1 MAQTVIVQGATYS
14 DVPSVEL
21 PTGNGFAS
29 FVDTT
34 DATATADK
42 ILSGETAY
50 VNGNL
55 ITGNYVWNPLGNEAE
70 LINGNVYSQEI
81 ALANTDYATWT
92 PSTTATAIQATANV
106 GTFSADMVNYEYII
120 KWEYYTDVAHTSGA
134 TLKATPKQEVAEIY
148 QIVFR
153 RPASIANITADNF
166 VTNVC
171 ATEYTAP
178 YLRYYNTSGTDT
190 FTYSISYGFYPAAQA
205 ATFSST
211 TSNTPTVTIKRP
223 TLNAR
228 CNSTYFATTRG
239 SQIDQTNTVL
249 KLRCK
254 LYRMK
259 IHSAF
264 RYKYESLVDL
274 INTGL

>member
-14 DVPSVEL
+14 DVPAVDL
-21 PTGNGFAS
+21 PTGNGTAR

-34 DATATADK
+34 DATATVRK
-42 ILSGETAY
+42 ILKDETAY
-50 VNGNL
+50 VNGAK

-70 LINGNVYSQEI
+70 LINDNVYSQEI
-81 ALANTDYATWT
+81 ALANTSYATWT

-166 VTNVC
+166 NTNVC
-171 ATEYTAP
+171 VTEYTAP

-190 FTYSISYGFYPAAQA
+190 FTYSISYGFYPTAQA

-211 TSNTPTVTIKRP
+211 TSTTPTVTIKRP

-264 RYKYESLVDL
+264 RYKYESLIDL

>member
-1 MAQTVIVQGATYS
+1 MAQTIVIQGATYS
-14 DVPSVEL
+14 YVPSVEL

-34 DATATADK
+34 NATATAEK

-70 LINGNVYSQEI
+70 LINGNVYSQEV
-81 ALANTDYATWT
+81 ALADTDYATWT
-92 PSTTATAIQATANV
+92 ASTTAKAIQATANV

-120 KWEYYTDVAHTSGA
+120 KWEFYTDVVHTASA
-134 TLKATPKQEVAEIY
+134 TLKAMPKQEVAEIY
-148 QIVFR
+148 QIIFR
-153 RPASIANITADNF
+153 RPASLANVTAKNF

-190 FTYSISYGFYPAAQA
+190 FTYAVSYGFYPAATA

-211 TSNTPTVTIKRP
+211 TSDTPTVTIKRP

-228 CNSTYFATTRG
+228 CNTTYFATTRASG
-239 SQIDQTNTVL
+239 VDQTNTIL

-259 IHSAF
+259 IHSGF
-264 RYKYESLVDL
+264 RHKFESLVDL